1 MMSPHIK
8 ELLHLLENV
17 KENCTKNT
25 QRKNHYSRKKFCIVK
40 DD

>member
-17 KENCTKNT
+17 KENCTKNSHKEKIIIAE
-25 QRKNHYSRKKFCIVK
+25 RSSV
-40 DD
+40 